1 MGKRIVIVDD
11 EPITKMDLQELL
23 EESGYNVVGQASDGF
38 GAIDICKV
46 ETPDLVIMDIQMPV
60 LDGLKAS
67 KKIMHDNLAGGILLL
82 TAFYDEEYVTKAKE
96 LGAVGYLVKP
106 LDEKSFIPTVEMC
119 IARAGEIRS
128 LEGEV
133 NKVTKK
139 LEDRKV
145 IDIAKGLLMQE
156 RKINEDEAYQQ
167 LRKMS
172 MDGRTSMGE
181 IARTIALV
189 YD

>member
-1 MGKRIVIVDD
+1 MVKKIVIVDD
-11 EPITKMDLQELL
+11 EPITTLDLREQL
-23 EESGYNVVGQASDGF
+23 EEFGYNVVGQASDGF
-38 GAIDICKV
+38 RAIELCKD
-46 ETPDLVIMDIQMPV
+46 ENPDLVIMDIKMPI
-60 LDGLKAS
+60 LDGIKAS
-67 KKIMHDNLAGGILLL
+67 KKIMHDELAGGILFL
-82 TAFYDEEYVTKAKE
+82 TAFYDEEFVKKAKE
-96 LGAVGYLVKP
+96 IGAIGYLVKP

-119 IARAGEIRS
+119 LSRAEEIRR
-128 LEGEV
+128 LRKQV
-133 NKVTKK
+133 DKVSKK

-156 RKINEDEAYQQ
+156 KNLNEEEAFKM

>member
-1 MGKRIVIVDD
+1 MANRIVVVDD
-11 EPITKMDLQELL
+11 EPITKMDLKELL
-23 EESGYNVVGQASDGF
+23 EEAGYTVVGKASDGF
-38 GAIDICKV
+38 EAIDICKDKK
-46 ETPDLVIMDIQMPV
+46 PDLVIMDIKMPI

-67 KKIMHDNLAGGILLL
+67 KKIMHDRLAGGILLL
-82 TAFYDEEYVTKAKE
+82 SAFYDEEYINKAKE
-96 LGAVGYLVKP
+96 VGALGYLVKP

-119 IARAGEIRS
+119 ISRAEEIRK
-128 LEGEV
+128 LEKEV
-133 NKVTKK
+133 EKVTKK

-145 IDIAKGLLMQE
+145 IDIAKGVLMKE
-156 RKINEDEAYQQ
+156 KKLTEDEAYKM

-181 IARTIALV
+181 VARTIALV